1 MNIRITLFG
10 QLCDIAGSENIV
22 LKDVKDTNSI
32 QARLEEYYPALAAAK
47 YNIAVDKKLILEN
60 TFLYDNNDI
69 ALLPPFSGG

>member
-32 QARLEEYYPALAAAK
+32 RQLLKQQYPGLAAAK
-47 YNIAVDKKLILEN
+47 FNIAVDKKLILEN
-60 TFLYDNNDI
+60 TTLHDNNDI